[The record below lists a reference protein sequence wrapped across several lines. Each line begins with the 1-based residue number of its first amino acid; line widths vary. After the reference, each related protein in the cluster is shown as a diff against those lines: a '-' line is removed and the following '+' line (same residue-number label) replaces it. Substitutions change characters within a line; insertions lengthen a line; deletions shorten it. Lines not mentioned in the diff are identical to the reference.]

1 MIVEITEEEKR
12 LGIAK
17 LINLCHANL
26 FVGNN
31 NPVLKYL
38 HKRGISDATINKFK
52 IGSFPDDCELVARFM
67 GKTAAFKTGIVSKGE
82 DGYLT
87 SKFLV
92 HKLII
97 PIYNEF
103 GQDIAIIGRC
113 LYPETKRTELG
124 LVKYINTSFKKGNCL
139 YGLNF
144 TRDSI
149 RKHNKV
155 YIVEGNFDVITAFQ
169 NGMKNV
175 VATSG
180 TMLTRQQLVILA
192 RYTDNIKLMF
202 DNDEAGQISSDK
214 VLKKY
219 TNLGLNIEKA
229 NLPQDVKDLDEY
241 FLKYKIN
248 TNNE

>member
-1 MIVEITEEEKR
+1 MIIEITEEEKR
-12 LGIAK
+12 LAITK
-17 LINLCHANL
+17 LISLCHANL
-26 FVGNN
+26 FVGS

-38 HKRGISDATINKFK
+38 HKRGIADATINKFK

-67 GKTAAFKTGIVSKGE
+67 GKTAAFKTGVVSKGA

-87 SKFLV
+87 SRFLA

-103 GQDIAIIGRC
+103 GQEIAIIGRC
-113 LYPETKRTELG
+113 LYSEKKRTELE
-124 LVKYINTSFKKGNCL
+124 LPKYINTSFKKGNCL

-149 RKHNKV
+149 RKHDKV
-155 YIVEGNFDVITAFQ
+155 YIVEGNFDVINAYQ
-169 NGMKNV
+169 NGMRNV

-180 TMLTRQQLVILA
+180 TMLTRQQIVILA
-192 RYTDNIKLMF
+192 RYTKNLKLMF
-202 DNDEAGQISSDK
+202 DNDEAGQISSEK
-214 VLKKY
+214 ALKKY
-219 TNLGLNIEKA
+219 SSIGLNIDKA

-241 FLKYKIN
+241 FLKYKTN
-248 TNNE
+248 TL